1 MGVNARKVDL
11 EEAASQPKAGRWW
24 ALAALVVSGLV
35 IGLDSTVLITALPTL
50 SSKLGATTSDLQ
62 WIAAAYTLALG
73 GLLLPGGVLGDR
85 FGRKRLLL
93 VGLALFGLASLA
105 ASQTT
110 TAPSLIAARAIMGIG
125 AALVLPLSL
134 SILPSLFSEAERPRA
149 VSAAAAGA
157 FLGLPLGPLVA
168 GWLLTHYNWGS
179 VFLINA
185 PVVVLALA
193 GVWFLVPESK
203 DPHPR
208 PFDWIGMVLAVV
220 GVTALVY
227 GVIEQPIH
235 GWGDARVLGG
245 IIGGAAIVAAFI
257 TWDLRHPSPFIDLR
271 NFRSRAFTWATVA
284 FVMTGFA
291 LFGVMFILTP
301 YIQIVLGNDAQA
313 TGIKL
318 LPLIG
323 GVLVGAGLGSVL
335 AARLGR
341 RIGVTFG
348 LLVTTAGLVIFSRV
362 TADSGYGLVG
372 SALAVIGVGLGIALP
387 TTLDI
392 ILGTLPASQ
401 TGAGSALTR
410 ALQQIAASFG
420 VALLGSILNN
430 VYQSDLNP
438 HLAGLPPAA
447 HDVAQGSIAGAVAV
461 ASHLPATIGL
471 PLARAAKDA
480 YTSGAAVVTLVA
492 AALLLLTAVA
502 IAIFLPSQ
510 IIKMD
515 DGESS

>member
-1 MGVNARKVDL
+1 MSVNIQPIESD
-11 EEAASQPKAGRWW
+11 AATHPRAGRWW

-50 SSKLGATTSDLQ
+50 SAKLGATTADLQ

-85 FGRKRLLL
+85 YGRKRLLL
-93 VGLALFGLASLA
+93 VGLAIFGVFSLV
-105 ASQTT
+105 ASQVT
-110 TAPSLIAARAIMGIG
+110 TASALIAARALMGVG
-125 AALVLPLSL
+125 AALILPLSL
-134 SILPSLFSEAERPRA
+134 SILPSMFTEQERPRA

-157 FLGLPLGPLVA
+157 FLGLPLGPLLA
-168 GWLLTHYNWGS
+168 GWLLTHYAWGS

-185 PVVVLALA
+185 PVVVIALL

-208 PFDWIGMVLAVV
+208 PFDWVGMMLAIV

-235 GWGDARVLGG
+235 GWTDGTVLAGV
-245 IIGGAAIVAAFI
+245 IGGTAVLIAFVA
-257 TWDLRHPSPFIDLR
+257 WDLRHPSPFVDLR
-271 NFRSRAFTWATVA
+271 NFRSRSFTWATMA
-284 FVMTGFA
+284 FVITGFA

-318 LPLIG
+318 IPLIG
-323 GVLVGAGLGSVL
+323 GVVVGAIGGNVL
-335 AARLGR
+335 ASRLGARLS
-341 RIGVTFG
+341 VSAG
-348 LLVTTAGLVIFSRV
+348 LFATAAGLVAFSRV
-362 TADSGYGLVG
+362 GADTGYGLVAA
-372 SALAVIGVGLGIALP
+372 SLAVTGFGMGIALP

-392 ILGTLPASQ
+392 ILGTLPADQ

-420 VALLGSILNN
+420 VAILGSILSN
-430 VYQSDLNP
+430 VYQSQLTA
-438 HLAGLPPAA
+438 HLATLPFGLDAPALGSVAAA
-447 HDVAQGSIAGAVAV
+447 HAIAA
-461 ASHLPATIGL
+461 HLPAAASSALI
-471 PLARAAKDA
+471 RAANDA
-480 YTSGAAVVTLVA
+480 YTQGLATVMLVSAASVIVA
-492 AALLLLTAVA
+492 AIL
-502 IAIFLPSQ
+502 IAIFLPTK
-510 IIKMD
+510 IDPK
-515 DGESS
+515 ELT